1 VDGTWVDTACCLCN
15 ETAGRTV
22 LPISHPDAPNGRTRI
37 VECSGCGLRRLDPR
51 PGQDA
56 IGRYYGDDYN
66 AFVGRD
72 RGRAKQ
78 ALWDLMR
85 DAWARPPRRRGR
97 MLRPVLAP
105 LAAWAFD
112 INVPLDTGFPLRVV
126 EMGSGFGDLLIY
138 LKARGCDV
146 HGVDLDARAATRAAD
161 YGVPVRLGDLASAGF
176 PSESFDVG
184 IMCHSLEHVPDPV
197 AEVREF
203 ARILKPGGSLHI
215 AVPNGRAL
223 GLELYGTDWM
233 HLSLPL
239 HFWFFD
245 AKTLTHL
252 LERLGFSI
260 SRPPVSVS
268 RTYYLSRWLRDIRDH
283 GTLEAT
289 RTFARHLRCSLSE
302 RGRGDVLRIVASR
315 GSQRRE
321 DVP

>member
-1 VDGTWVDTACCLCN
+1 MNGTWVDTSCCLCN

-22 LPISHPDAPNGRTRI
+22 LPIPHPDAPNGRTRI
-37 VECSGCGLRRLDPR
+37 IECSGCGLRRLDPR
-51 PGQDA
+51 PGEEA

-85 DAWARPPRRRGR
+85 DAWSRPPLRRRR
-97 MLRPVLAP
+97 MLEPVLAP

-112 INVPLDTGFPLRVV
+112 INVPLDTGVSLRVV

-146 HGVDLDARAATRAAD
+146 HGVDLDARASSRAAD
-161 YGVPVRLGDLASAGF
+161 YGVPVRLGDLASAQF

-184 IMCHSLEHVPDPV
+184 IMCHSLEHVADPV

-223 GLELYGTDWM
+223 GLELYGADWM

-245 AKTLTHL
+245 AGTLRRL
-252 LERLGFSI
+252 LESLGFSLT
-260 SRPPVSVS
+260 RWPVSVS
-268 RTYYLSRWLRDIRDH
+268 RTHYLGRWLDGMTHRDFA
-283 GTLEAT
+283 GAT
-289 RTFARHLRCSLSE
+289 RTFAHHLRSSV
-302 RGRGDVLRIVASR
+302 RRSDSGDVLRVVA
-315 GSQRRE
+315 RRAR
-321 DVP
+321 